1 MSAKYVSFC
10 FQAGIAANRVI
21 VLASSMQIA
30 YPITDAVPNIEHT
43 RDRFL
48 AKLFDFRTK
57 GPGREEATDEDYE
70 LLYAYALVT
79 GQIALELDLIARY
92 LEQLYGVLDEESL
105 RLR

>member
-1 MSAKYVSFC
+1 
-10 FQAGIAANRVI
+10 
-21 VLASSMQIA
+21 MQIA

-48 AKLFDFRTK
+48 AKLFEFRK
-57 GPGREEATDEDYE
+57 GGPNKDMATDEDYE

-79 GQIALELDLIARY
+79 GQIASEIEKIAELLE
-92 LEQLYGVLDEESL
+92 ELYGIMDEESL

>member
-1 MSAKYVSFC
+1 M
-10 FQAGIAANRVI
+10 
-21 VLASSMQIA
+21 LASSMQIA

-48 AKLFDFRTK
+48 AKLFDFRKSGIGK
-57 GPGREEATDEDYE
+57 GIATDEDYE

-79 GQIALELDLIARY
+79 GQVAAEIDKVAAL
-92 LEQLYGVLDEESL
+92 LEDLYGTMDEESL